1 MRGST
6 GKSLRNRSAS
16 NRNGEQKMCLSNVY
30 REKVDDSNLLAK
42 NVADIKIEDGKI
54 YFTDIMGIRTM
65 FDGTLQQ
72 IDLTEN
78 FIIVK

>member
-1 MRGST
+1 
-6 GKSLRNRSAS
+6 
-16 NRNGEQKMCLSNVY
+16 MCLSNVY

-54 YFTDIMGIRTM
+54 YFTDIMGIRTI

>member
-1 MRGST
+1 
-6 GKSLRNRSAS
+6 
-16 NRNGEQKMCLSNVY
+16 MCLSNVY
-30 REKVDDSNLLAK
+30 RNSVEDKNLLAR

-54 YFTDIMGIRTM
+54 YFTDIMGIRTA
-65 FDGTLQQ
+65 FDGTLEQ

>member
-1 MRGST
+1 
-6 GKSLRNRSAS
+6 
-16 NRNGEQKMCLSNVY
+16 MCLSNVY

-54 YFTDIMGIRTM
+54 YFTDIMGIRTT

>member
-1 MRGST
+1 
-6 GKSLRNRSAS
+6 
-16 NRNGEQKMCLSNVY
+16 MCLSNVY
-30 REKVDDSNLLAK
+30 RDKVDDSNLLAR